1 MGSGSA
7 ASLPRAAWAAVQRH
21 PRLTLLAYYGLG
33 MWILHDVQH
42 YRLDTPTSS
51 PWLSAAAVLFLLTL
65 EAVFTA
71 AFEHKAPPSR
81 LHQRF
86 PWLRQPVLL
95 LGWLFRAAIWSAAFI
110 RLVEMPAAQDASD
123 RNVWMHGMAARV
135 WAVVP
140 GVLGLTPWLSLLA
153 VLIWLG
159 MVEWLVVR
167 RRMLRGT
174 VVTCL
179 SAAIV
184 SGLLDYHY
192 HGSATA
198 GAPTMREL
206 VRQKGVESAFDVET
220 VADARRRPV
229 WRYARTLS
237 VDPKTQSAYV
247 TFGQTLDPIG
257 NTANLWKIDIQTGG
271 YHTLVEEQVR
281 AASRD
286 PDSPY
291 LYAFPWHHHEMLR
304 IDKATFKVA
313 ERIKL
318 DKEVPSPIYESVAS
332 TDSPPYVFTAFNGV
346 PYITKV
352 DTRSG
357 KVVGRLDMRDGGVL
371 KDGDLCCLLSWSP
384 LENAVFFAAGRVR
397 SDIVGWIDPVAMK
410 VRKFA
415 PVPGH
420 LFFNAVTTAPPSQAF
435 VLTEFAHTLYRIDAK
450 TLQAQDIAS
459 PPPFSR
465 IAYDPYLDRIVLL
478 SFVGGKADILT
489 RDGKVERT
497 FEVGDKP
504 SAVDITEHGIYIAS
518 AAGLVCLRHDALGI
532 ALKGQKP
539 PAAALR

>member
-1 MGSGSA
+1 MGSGLA
-7 ASLPRAAWAAVQRH
+7 TKLPQAAWAAVQRS
-21 PRLTLLAYYGLG
+21 PRLALLAYYGVG
-33 MWILHDVQH
+33 MWLLHDVQH

-51 PWLSAAAVLFLLTL
+51 PWLSVAAVLFLLTL
-65 EAVFTA
+65 EALFTA
-71 AFEHKAPPSR
+71 AFERTAPPSR
-81 LHQRF
+81 LGLRF
-86 PWLRQPVLL
+86 PWLRQPALL

-110 RLVEMPAAQDASD
+110 RLVEMPAAQDATD

-159 MVEWLVVR
+159 TVEWLVVR

-179 SAAIV
+179 SAAMV

-206 VRQKGVESAFDVET
+206 VRQKGVESAFDVES
-220 VADARRRPV
+220 VAGARRRPV

-237 VDPKTQSAYV
+237 VEPKTQSAFV
-247 TFGQTLDPIG
+247 TFGQTLDPSG
-257 NTANLWKIDIQTGG
+257 NTANLWKIDLRTGG

-318 DKEVPSPIYESVAS
+318 DKEVPSPMYESVHSA
-332 TDSPPYVFTAFNGV
+332 DSPPFVFTAFNGV

-357 KVVGRLDMRDGGVL
+357 KVVGRIDMRDGGVL
-371 KDGDLCCLLSWSP
+371 ADGDLCCLLSWSP
-384 LENAVFFAAGRVR
+384 LENALFFAAGRIR
-397 SDIVGWIDPVAMK
+397 SDIVGWIDADTMK
-410 VRKFA
+410 VRKWA
-415 PVPGH
+415 KVPGH
-420 LFFNAVTTAPPSQAF
+420 LFFNTVTTRPPSQAF
-435 VLTEFAHTLYRIDAK
+435 ILTEFAHTLYRIDGK
-450 TLQAQDIAS
+450 TLAAEDIATS
-459 PPPFSR
+459 PPFSR
-465 IAYDPYLDRIVLL
+465 IAYDPYLDRIVIL
-478 SFVGGKADILT
+478 SFVGGKAEIRT
-489 RDGKVERT
+489 RDGTVERT
-497 FEVGDKP
+497 FDVGDKP

-518 AAGLVCLRHDALGI
+518 AAGLVCIRHDALGLPI
-532 ALKGQKP
+532 LRQT
-539 PAAALR
+539 PATAAR